1 MKKIKRLF
9 LTSVL
14 LYLLIFI
21 VSCDAR
27 PYFNRSS
34 GYFKYKIDVDTKEVV
49 LVGLTKKGEEQE
61 TLVIPSIIDGKKVSR
76 IGYLRRGNGA
86 PYWAADFKSDKLK
99 TIYFPSGFSK
109 SYIND
114 FYKDIPNIERIYW
127 GDVSI
132 DFDLG
137 YKDTVSV
144 YISKINYYEHL
155 KQHENYFDC
164 SIKVNIANVTYYI
177 NDGTDNPYF
186 VDEVSDS
193 VVNVIPPTPY
203 REGYKFTNWYKEKE
217 CINLWDF
224 EKDKVP
230 KIKYDSDGNEIYEE
244 MKIYAGWEEK

>member
-9 LTSVL
+9 LISVL

-27 PYFNRSS
+27 PYSSKSS
-34 GYFKYKIDVDTKEVV
+34 GHFKYKIDVDTKEVV

-76 IGYLRRGNGA
+76 IGYFKKRLWAGS
-86 PYWAADFKSDKLK
+86 YWASDFKSDKLK

-109 SYIND
+109 SFINN
-114 FYKDIPNIERIYW
+114 FYKDIPNIEMVYW
-127 GDVSI
+127 GDIIFNIELVDSV
-132 DFDLG
+132 DLI
-137 YKDTVSV
+137 
-144 YISKINYYEHL
+144 YISKNNYYEQI
-155 KQHENYFDC
+155 KKRNDYFDC
-164 SIKVNIANVTYYI
+164 VEVNIANVTYYI

-186 VDEVSDS
+186 VDKVSDS

-244 MKIYAGWEEK
+244 IKIYAGWEEK

>member
-21 VSCDAR
+21 VSCDAK

-49 LVGLTKKGEEQE
+49 LVGLTEKGEEQE

-86 PYWAADFKSDKLK
+86 PYWASDFNSDKLK

-109 SYIND
+109 SYVYR
-114 FYKDIPNIERIYW
+114 FYKNIPNIERIYW
-127 GDVSI
+127 GDVI
-132 DFDLG
+132 FDTRLV
-137 YKDTVSV
+137 YAADLK
-144 YISKINYYEHL
+144 YISKNNYYEQI
-155 KQHENYFDC
+155 KQYEDYFDC
-164 SIKVNIANVTYYI
+164 TKVIIANVTYYI

-224 EKDKVP
+224 EKDKAP
-230 KIKYDSDGNEIYEE
+230 KIKYDSDENEIYEE
-244 MKIYAGWEEK
+244 IKIYAGWEEK

>member
-1 MKKIKRLF
+1 MKKVKRLF
-9 LTSVL
+9 LISVL

-49 LVGLTKKGEEQE
+49 LVGLTEKGEEQE

-76 IGYLRRGNGA
+76 IGYFKKRLWAGS
-86 PYWAADFKSDKLK
+86 YWASDFKSEKLK

-109 SYIND
+109 SYINR
-114 FYKDIPNIERIYW
+114 FYKDIPNIEKIYW
-127 GDVSI
+127 GDVI
-132 DFDLG
+132 FNIELVYAADL
-137 YKDTVSV
+137 K
-144 YISKINYYEHL
+144 YISKNNYYEQI
-155 KQHENYFDC
+155 KQHEDYFDC
-164 SIKVNIANVTYYI
+164 TKVNIANVTYYI

-244 MKIYAGWEEK
+244 IKIYAGWEEK

>member
-21 VSCDAR
+21 VSCDAK

-49 LVGLTKKGEEQE
+49 LVGLTEKGEEQE

-76 IGYLRRGNGA
+76 IGYFKKRLWAGS
-86 PYWAADFKSDKLK
+86 YWASDFKSEKLK

-109 SYIND
+109 FYVYR
-114 FYKDIPNIERIYW
+114 FYKNIPNIEMVYW
-127 GDVSI
+127 GDVI
-132 DFDLG
+132 FNIELVYAADL
-137 YKDTVSV
+137 K
-144 YISKINYYEHL
+144 YISKNNYYEQI
-155 KQHENYFDC
+155 KKRDDYFDYT
-164 SIKVNIANVTYYI
+164 KVIIANVTYYI

-193 VVNVIPPTPY
+193 VVNVTPPTPY
-203 REGYKFTNWYKEKE
+203 RAGYKFTNWYKEKE

-244 MKIYAGWEEK
+244 IKIYAGWEEE